1 MSIEKAKEH
10 LKKYSLEDRVQEFEV
25 SSATVALA
33 AQALGCDPDRI
44 AKSLSFKVD
53 DKAILVVAS
62 GMARIDNHK
71 FKETFH
77 KKATMLTSDEV
88 DQMIGHKVGGVCP
101 FGINDGV
108 SVYLDQSLKAYDIVY
123 PACGSSN
130 TAVKLTIEELEKTSG
145 YISWV
150 DVCKKGE

>member
-1 MSIEKAKEH
+1 
-10 LKKYSLEDRVQEFEV
+10 
-25 SSATVALA
+25 
-33 AQALGCDPDRI
+33 
-44 AKSLSFKVD
+44 
-53 DKAILVVAS
+53 
-62 GMARIDNHK
+62 
-71 FKETFH
+71 
-77 KKATMLTSDEV
+77 